1 MNKVGDT
8 LLHLGA
14 NDEIVQAFTS
24 SGVEFVIVGGL
35 AVSWYCP
42 DRQADDMDIL
52 VNPTSDNSAR
62 ISRALSSLP
71 SMPFR
76 CFARNSFTKPGLQVP
91 MKKFY
96 HAELLTPRK
105 DDPTFSDVS
114 EDAVDAKL
122 FGIPVRLASIRRLMR
137 MKEQAVAAAG
147 EQREKHL
154 ADIVRLSHAV

>member
-1 MNKVGDT
+1 
-8 LLHLGA
+8 
-14 NDEIVQAFTS
+14 
-24 SGVEFVIVGGL
+24 
-35 AVSWYCP
+35 
-42 DRQADDMDIL
+42 
-52 VNPTSDNSAR
+52 
-62 ISRALSSLP
+62 
-71 SMPFR
+71 
-76 CFARNSFTKPGLQVP
+76 

-137 MKEQAVAAAG
+137 MKEQAVAAAE